1 MTQARPVGVVVVV
14 VGPTASGKTDLAIT
28 LAERLN
34 GELVSADSRQV
45 YRDCDIGTNKP
56 DPERLRGIP
65 CHLLSVVDPDQRF
78 TVADY
83 QWRALAAI
91 ADIAQRRKLPILQGG
106 TGLYVRAVLDGWN
119 LGGAPPDPE
128 LRATLERRLKFEGR
142 DALDAEL
149 RQIDPVAADRAQRNP
164 RRLIRALEIH
174 AATGQR
180 PSAARRST
188 PPAWVSLV
196 LGIAVPL
203 AELDRRIEAR
213 VDQML
218 QGGLVEEV
226 ERVRLRYPGADPLAL
241 GHGYAEIASSLDGKT
256 RLADARRDIILH
268 TRQYARRQ
276 RTWFR
281 ADRRVVWFSGDAD
294 QAEAMVRTQTRTPEA
309 SMMGREAT

>member
-1 MTQARPVGVVVVV
+1 MTPARPVDLVVV

-45 YRDCDIGTNKP
+45 YCDCDIGTNKP

-65 CHLLSVVDPDQRF
+65 CHLLSVVNPDQPF

-83 QWRALAAI
+83 QWKALAAI

-119 LGGAPPDPE
+119 LGGAPPDPG
-128 LRATLERRLKFEGR
+128 LRATLERRLRFEGR
-142 DALDAEL
+142 DALAAEL
-149 RQIDPVAADRAQRNP
+149 RHIDSAAAERAQRNP
-164 RRLIRALEIH
+164 RRIIRALEIH
-174 AATGQR
+174 AATGRR
-180 PSAARRST
+180 PTAARRST
-188 PPAWVSLV
+188 PPVWVSLV
-196 LGIAVPL
+196 LGIEVPL

-213 VDQML
+213 LDQML
-218 QGGLVEEV
+218 EAGLVEEV
-226 ERVRLRYPGADPLAL
+226 ERVRRRYPGVEPLAL
-241 GHGYAEIASSLDGKT
+241 GHGYEEIASSLDGRT
-256 RLADARRDIILH
+256 SLAEARRDIILH

-294 QAEAMVRTQTRTPEA
+294 QAEAMVRAATRTP
-309 SMMGREAT
+309 MPGIMGREGT